1 MSRNASPT
9 NDTPGLAATRV
20 RRPRI
25 PWGSLAVAGLIA
37 FGFWL
42 WISPVYSF
50 HPTCTYTVNARIT
63 ADIEVDGEK
72 LSATVVHQNSRSRGW
87 ISIMNSAG
95 CKQRYGNALTF
106 KLKDD
111 RVLILPSRL
120 CYRGQKAFPSSGDF
134 DVLRACAGKN
144 DGPDTAFMVDSA
156 TRPARWQVVTNGSDY
171 RIIRM
176 TATSTWSNPTDD
188 IASIAPN
195 LLKSEFKPDP
205 QRSWTRSPEPLINWH
220 RRYNRSLAPNGFEFE
235 VRNESF

>member
-9 NDTPGLAATRV
+9 GDTPGA
-20 RRPRI
+20 PRI
-25 PWGSLAVAGLIA
+25 RVPWGSLAVAGMIA

-42 WISPVYSF
+42 WFSPVYSF
-50 HPTCTYTVNARIT
+50 HPTCTYTVNARVT
-63 ADIEVDGEK
+63 ADIEVEGEK
-72 LSATVVHQNSRSRGW
+72 LTATVVHQNSRSRGW

-120 CYRGQKAFPSSGDF
+120 CYRGQKAFPSYGDF
-134 DVLRACAGKN
+134 DVLRACAGQQGS
-144 DGPDTAFMVDSA
+144 DIAFTVDSA
-156 TRPARWQVVTNGSDY
+156 TRPSRWQVVTNGIDF
-171 RIIRM
+171 RILRM

-195 LLKSEFKPDP
+195 LLRAEFKYGRNGWGKSPDP
-205 QRSWTRSPEPLINWH
+205 FIDFH
-220 RRYNRSLAPNGFEFE
+220 RRYDRSLLPNGFAFE